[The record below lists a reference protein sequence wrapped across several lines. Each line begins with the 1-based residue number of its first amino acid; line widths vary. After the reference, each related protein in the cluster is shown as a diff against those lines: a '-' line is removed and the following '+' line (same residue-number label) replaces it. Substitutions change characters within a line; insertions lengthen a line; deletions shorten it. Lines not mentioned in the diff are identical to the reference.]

1 MFKTIIDAFKIKD
14 VRRKI
19 LITLLLLL
27 IYRVGCWLPIPGIN
41 AEVFKGTADQDG
53 SFLGLLSTLS
63 GGALSN
69 ASILALGV
77 SPYINASIVIQLLQV
92 AIPKLD
98 DIAKSGEDG
107 RKKINFY
114 TRLAALVLA
123 IAQAIG
129 ITASLGGSGLIDT
142 NFWQAEWAAFGSLFI
157 IVILVAG
164 AMFTVWLGERI
175 TQHGIGNG
183 LSMLIFV
190 GILSSIGTAI
200 LGAFTSIFNDGI
212 QYLWNL
218 IIFIVAVILIFGFIV
233 FIDNSERKVPV
244 QYAKQI
250 KGRKTYGGQ
259 SNCIPVRLNG
269 SGVMP
274 IIFASAIISFPQMI
288 CSIFWPD
295 SVEGINAVIGAQTP
309 LNIILTALFIFFF
322 SYFYAHMSFNAE
334 DISKRIQQG
343 GGYIS
348 GVRPGKETKIFLSK
362 VSNRITF
369 FGACFLAFIALVPA
383 VVFNYVGG
391 NLTGL
396 SGAFGATSLMIVVS
410 VGLEFQK
417 QLESQMIT
425 RNYKGFL
432 N

>member
-1 MFKTIIDAFKIKD
+1 MFKTIIDAFKIKE

-41 AEVFKGTADQDG
+41 ASVFEAETADTNG
-53 SFLGLLSTLS
+53 FLGLLSTLS

-77 SPYINASIVIQLLQV
+77 SPYINASIIIQLLQI

-98 DIAKSGEDG
+98 ELAKSGEEG
-107 RKKINFY
+107 RKKINLY
-114 TRLAALVLA
+114 TRIAALVLA
-123 IAQAIG
+123 LLQAIG
-129 ITASLGGSGLIDT
+129 ITASLSSNGLFDT
-142 NFWQAEWAAFGSLFI
+142 AFWTGDASMFAGAFTV
-157 IVILVAG
+157 VILVAG

-175 TQHGIGNG
+175 TQNGIGNG

-190 GILSSIGTAI
+190 GILSSAGTAI
-200 LGAFTSIFNDGI
+200 LGAVTSISTNID
-212 QYLWNL
+212 YLWNL
-218 IIFIVAVILIFGFIV
+218 LLFIFVVVLVFAFIIFIDG
-233 FIDNSERKVPV
+233 SERKIPV

-259 SNCIPVRLNG
+259 STCIPVRVNG
-269 SGVMP
+269 SGVIP
-274 IIFASAIISFPQMI
+274 IIFASTIISFPYMLI
-288 CSIFWPD
+288 SIFWKGAE
-295 SVEGINAVIGAQTP
+295 EGYNAILGTDKP
-309 LNIILTALFIFFF
+309 LYIILTAVLIFFF
-322 SYFYAHMSFNAE
+322 TYFYSQISFNPE

-343 GGYIS
+343 GGFIN
-348 GVRPGKETKIFLSK
+348 GVRPGRETKDFLTR
-362 VSNRITF
+362 VSRRITF
-369 FGACFLAFIALVPA
+369 FGACFLAFIALVPS
-383 VVFNYVGG
+383 VIFSVSEG

-396 SGAFGATSLMIVVS
+396 SGAFGATSMMIVVS
-410 VGLEFQK
+410 VALEFQK
-417 QLESQMIT
+417 QLETQMIT